1 MPIENGGSP
10 LGPCDPDGGVRT
22 DDREPVV
29 CDKRPWHK
37 PRVQMLYLA
46 QTEGGLTNPNAG
58 FRERPKPTQTINESI
73 FVGRSTV
80 SPS

>member
-1 MPIENGGSP
+1 MPIENGCSP
-10 LGPCDPDGGVRT
+10 AAPRNRQAGMKT
-22 DDREPVV
+22 DNREPVV

-58 FRERPKPTQTINESI
+58 FRERPKPTQTINETI